1 MRAMG
6 LMMRGGSREQH
17 HHHHRRTKID
27 DHKLDLGLHLQRGS
41 FLRTVPICDQP
52 ARADHLGAVGPTQN
66 RKLYLA
72 FIEDLLGHNLILL
85 VNVRYPD
92 TPDQREQRGSRG
104 LPATASGI

>member
-85 VNVRYPD
+85 VNVRFERY
-92 TPDQREQRGSRG
+92 
-104 LPATASGI
+104 A